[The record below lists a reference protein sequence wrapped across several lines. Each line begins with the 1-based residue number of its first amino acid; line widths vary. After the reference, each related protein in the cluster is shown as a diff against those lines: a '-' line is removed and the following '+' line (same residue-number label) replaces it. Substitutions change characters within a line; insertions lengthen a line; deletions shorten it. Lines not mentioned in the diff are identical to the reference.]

1 MLDASVWTLA
11 LNEPKQKRLIIS
23 HVWRQL
29 SYFLWAFP
37 AQQTSPLLSRHK
49 MRLRLYELYNKC
61 GTYESWSQV
70 LHGFPPANGELLT
83 GVAGVVPRRWERKRL
98 LIDAIRL
105 KPDRTSRR
113 GARGVRVITSCQRC
127 TVQDLPVGAANG
139 NNSDVCTSSGCWCR
153 SWSRSRSRSGWDWS
167 LYRDRCRSRGR
178 LALTGP
184 APKRLRLSA
193 ARSGTGPGT
202 GSGDALPH
210 CAEDMWDVRSM
221 LTAQSV
227 SDEADKSIPSILVTY
242 LKRNVWKAHSIL
254 FILIL
259 SVCTHG
265 VARK

>member
-1 MLDASVWTLA
+1 
-11 LNEPKQKRLIIS
+11 
-23 HVWRQL
+23 
-29 SYFLWAFP
+29 
-37 AQQTSPLLSRHK
+37 

-113 GARGVRVITSCQRC
+113 GARGVKVFTSCRRC

-153 SWSRSRSRSGWDWS
+153 SRSRSRSRSGWDWS

-210 CAEDMWDVRSM
+210 CAEDM
-221 LTAQSV
+221 
-227 SDEADKSIPSILVTY
+227 
-242 LKRNVWKAHSIL
+242 
-254 FILIL
+254 
-259 SVCTHG
+259 
-265 VARK
+265 